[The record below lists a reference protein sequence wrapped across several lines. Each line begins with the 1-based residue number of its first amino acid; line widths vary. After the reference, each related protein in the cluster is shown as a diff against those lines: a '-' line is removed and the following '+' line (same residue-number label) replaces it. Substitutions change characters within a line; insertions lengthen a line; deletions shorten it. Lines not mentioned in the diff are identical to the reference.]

1 MRNHPER
8 VYSLLQSI
16 EGIVW
21 EADLSMQ
28 QFNLV
33 SDRVQPILG
42 YSAEEW
48 QNKRG
53 LWESMIH
60 PDDKQIATAYRNL
73 STREI
78 KNHTFDYRLIRA
90 DGRIV
95 WIRDNVSVIY
105 NGNDIIGLGGFM
117 QDNTETERLNMAER
131 LERDMLRINSDLSVP
146 LNEVLL
152 GYLQGLEALFP
163 EMICSIHLVKNNRLA
178 IGISPSLPP
187 DYLNALIDLPIGE
200 NVGSCGTAAAQ
211 KRQVIASDILTDP
224 RWENYRSLTIP
235 HNLRACWS
243 NPVID
248 TDGEVMATLGM
259 YYREPKSPGDEELK
273 IMARGTALLQIVLE
287 NRKKTEIIKEANL
300 LMLQSQELAHFGNW
314 RWDIQQDRVSWSPAL
329 YTIYG
334 LDPRDFKATFAG
346 YQELLHPEDR
356 QRIYQTIE
364 NVLKTGEEVEFQER
378 IIRPDGEIRYLRSWA
393 ELKSD
398 INGQPL
404 EMIGACLDITERIS
418 HIDTIEK
425 RNKQLLDIAWMQS
438 HLLRAPVVKIMGLID
453 LIKDAFRSDPEK
465 KEIMDHLLSSAHQL
479 DEQIRDICLKTE
491 SHFNTFETEEQ
502 QSKQ

>member
-8 VYSLLQSI
+8 LYPLLQSI

-28 QFNLV
+28 QFTLV
-33 SDRVQPILG
+33 SDQIKPILG
-42 YSAEEW
+42 ISPEEW
-48 QNKRG
+48 RSRYG

-60 PDDKQIATAYRNL
+60 HDDKQIVTDYHNL
-73 STREI
+73 PAAEI
-78 KNHTFDYRLIRA
+78 KNHTFDYRLVRA

-105 NGNDIIGLGGFM
+105 DANEAIGLGGIM
-117 QDNTETERLNMAER
+117 LDNTEAERLNAAER

-146 LNEVLL
+146 LNEVLS
-152 GYLQGLEALFP
+152 GYLEGLEALFP
-163 EMICSIHLVKNNRLA
+163 EMTCSIHLIKNNRLA

-187 DYLNALIDLPIGE
+187 DYLTALVDLPIGD
-200 NVGSCGTAAAQ
+200 NVGSCGTAAALKKQ
-211 KRQVIASDILTDP
+211 IIVGDISTDR
-224 RWENYRSLTIP
+224 RWENYRRLAIP
-235 HNLRACWS
+235 YNLRACWS

-248 TDGEVMATLGM
+248 SDGEVMATLGM
-259 YYREPKSPGDEELK
+259 YYREPKFPGEEELK
-273 IMARGTALLQIVLE
+273 IMERGTALLQIVLE

-314 RWDIQQDRVSWSPAL
+314 LWNIQQDKVSWSPAL
-329 YTIYG
+329 YNIYG
-334 LDPRDFKATFAG
+334 LDPEDFKATFAG
-346 YQELLHPEDR
+346 YQERLHPEDR
-356 QRIYQTIE
+356 ARIYHIIE
-364 NVLKTGEEVEFQER
+364 NVLKTGEDVEFQER
-378 IIRPDGEIRYLRSWA
+378 IIRPDGETRYLRSWA

-398 INGQPL
+398 ANGQPL
-404 EMIGACLDITERIS
+404 EMIGACLDITERVT

-453 LIKDAFRSDPEK
+453 LIKDEFVNDPER
-465 KEIMDHLLSSAHQL
+465 KEIMDHLLSSAHEL

-491 SHFNTFETEEQ
+491 SHFNAFETEEQ
-502 QSKQ
+502 QTKQ